1 MNELRP
7 LLTLWRE
14 DPGGTYR
21 TWFLWK
27 DRLRNFGAIRRGL
40 AEVVREIEAGTFG
53 NLYKGSALEPVVKSV
68 AEQRQIFKGADHAF
82 LWKPK
87 LRIPDIYED
96 ADNQRA
102 FGMFLETCCNCS
114 QEQHMLAAIHRLDQK
129 KIKGLGPAAANLVY
143 FVHPTMAPPSNTA
156 IVKGFNAIVGA
167 KVKLGSWSEYLA
179 MRERILSINEENR
192 ALLSNDLGAIAGF
205 LFDVG
210 TGRYDAM
217 LHTASPVDSESWQAD
232 LARFRETAL
241 KNVAADADSVAAQ
254 QSHGDIQGILR
265 DLGFALGFEVWI
277 ASNDQSRPYRDGNL
291 GKGCLLQLPASI
303 REIAGGE
310 AVRLID
316 VLWLER
322 ETHAPVAAFEVEHST
337 SIYSGIVRMLDL
349 AMGFK
354 ECGRQIGLFLVAP
367 DKRAD
372 EVRAQLCRPAFS
384 HVQESTFFYIPYGE
398 LLKHCEAMS
407 KFGRGLKA
415 IEAIAQRL
423 NA

>member
-1 MNELRP
+1 
-7 LLTLWRE
+7 
-14 DPGGTYR
+14 
-21 TWFLWK
+21 
-27 DRLRNFGAIRRGL
+27 
-40 AEVVREIEAGTFG
+40 
-53 NLYKGSALEPVVKSV
+53 
-68 AEQRQIFKGADHAF
+68 
-82 LWKPK
+82 
-87 LRIPDIYED
+87 
-96 ADNQRA
+96 
-102 FGMFLETCCNCS
+102 
-114 QEQHMLAAIHRLDQK
+114 
-129 KIKGLGPAAANLVY
+129 
-143 FVHPTMAPPSNTA
+143 MAPPSNTA

-179 MRERILSINEENR
+179 MRESILSLNHEHR

-217 LHTASPVDSESWQAD
+217 LNTASPVDSESWQAD
-232 LARFRETAL
+232 LTRFREAAL
-241 KNVAADADSVAAQ
+241 KDAALDTDGTPAQ

-291 GKGCLLQLPASI
+291 GKGCLSQLPTSI
-303 REIAGGE
+303 QEIAGGE

-316 VLWLER
+316 VLWLEK
-322 ETHAPVAAFEVEHST
+322 ETHTPVAAFEVEHFT

-354 ECGRQIGLFLVAP
+354 ESGRQIGLFLVAP
-367 DKRAD
+367 DKRAE
-372 EVRAQLCRPAFS
+372 EVRAQLRRPAFS
-384 HVQESTFFYIPYGE
+384 QVQHSTFFYVPYGE
-398 LLKHCEAMS
+398 LIKHSEAMG
-407 KFGRGLKA
+407 KFGQGLKA

>member
-1 MNELRP
+1 MQS
-7 LLTLWRE
+7 W
-14 DPGGTYR
+14 
-21 TWFLWK
+21 
-27 DRLRNFGAIRRGL
+27 
-40 AEVVREIEAGTFG
+40 
-53 NLYKGSALEPVVKSV
+53 
-68 AEQRQIFKGADHAF
+68 
-82 LWKPK
+82 
-87 LRIPDIYED
+87 
-96 ADNQRA
+96 
-102 FGMFLETCCNCS
+102 
-114 QEQHMLAAIHRLDQK
+114 
-129 KIKGLGPAAANLVY
+129 
-143 FVHPTMAPPSNTA
+143 
-156 IVKGFNAIVGA
+156 GA

-179 MRERILSINEENR
+179 MRERILSINDENR

-210 TGRYDAM
+210 TGRYDTV

-241 KNVAADADSVAAQ
+241 KNTSADADSTAVQ

-354 ECGRQIGLFLVAP
+354 ECGRHIGLFLVAP

-384 HVQESTFFYIPYGE
+384 QVQKSTFFYIPYGE
-398 LLKHCEAMS
+398 LLKHSEAMS
-407 KFGRGLKA
+407 KFGQGLKA
-415 IEAIAQRL
+415 VEAIAQRL